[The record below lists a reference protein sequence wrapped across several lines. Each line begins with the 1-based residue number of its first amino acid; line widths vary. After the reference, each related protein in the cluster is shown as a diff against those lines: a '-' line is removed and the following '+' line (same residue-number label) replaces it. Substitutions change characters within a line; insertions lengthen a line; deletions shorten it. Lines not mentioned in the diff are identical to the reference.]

1 MIATKEKKKISVVDE
16 SFLLDPIQY
25 TEKLLWIRSKKGNII
40 PFYLN
45 SVQRYIEEEK
55 QKVVAQGKSP
65 HYLILKYRRG
75 GITTWEQAKS
85 FHLCATYSGQYCLTL
100 AHDTESTQK
109 IFDIAQLYYDTID
122 NFYKPSRQSQN
133 KRELSFDKLGSKFY
147 IGTAG
152 SSAFGRGQT
161 LQRLHGS
168 EVAFWPHENGDDG
181 KDKPTNLIA
190 GLLEACAGEVV
201 FETTPNGR
209 KGFFFHEWQ
218 RAKRGDSTFSPIFI
232 PWWVDEQNRISLL
245 EGEELDYTEEERF
258 LSEKHNLSEE
268 QIKFRRHKQKTL
280 KGLFLQEYPED
291 DVSCFIASSHSFFDI
306 SKITQQIKYCNP
318 PIEVRD
324 NNCLKIYKRPIPQRR
339 YVAGSDVGGGRPGS
353 DYSCTGILD
362 FETNEQVA
370 FLHGRWSP
378 QVFAKK
384 SARLC
389 QEYNKALWAIEE
401 NNHGHS
407 ALNTAL
413 NTLHYSN
420 LYYHKDYDNIGGKRL
435 GWQTNGK
442 TRPLMLDSLANN
454 IDENLMIINDKDFL
468 DECIDFVDNGTG
480 KYEAAQ
486 GKHDDRIIMWAIASY
501 VRDNPQRKKRI
512 GKFGKRDYRK

>member
-1 MIATKEKKKISVVDE
+1 MITTKNKKKISIVDE

-25 TEKLLWIRSKKGNII
+25 AEKLLWIRSKKGNII
-40 PFYLN
+40 PLYLN

-55 QKVVAQGKSP
+55 RKAISIGKTP
-65 HYLILKYRRG
+65 HFLILKYRRG

-85 FHLCATYSGQYCLTL
+85 FHLCSTYTGQYCLTL

-122 NFYKPSRQSQN
+122 EFYKPSRASQN
-133 KRELSFDKLGSKFY
+133 KRELNFDRLGSKFY

-181 KDKPTNLIA
+181 KDKPTNLVA
-190 GLLEACAGEVV
+190 GLIEACAGEIV

-218 RAKRGDSTFSPIFI
+218 RAKNGDSTFTPIFV

-245 EGEELDYTEEERF
+245 KGEELEYTSEEKF

-268 QIKFRRHKQKTL
+268 QIKFRRVKQKAL
-280 KGLFLQEYPED
+280 KGLFFQEYPEN
-291 DVSCFIASSHSFFDI
+291 DVSCFIASSHSFFEI
-306 SKITQQIKYCNP
+306 ETILKRLEHCKE
-318 PIEVRD
+318 PIEIRD
-324 NNCLKIYKRPIPQRR
+324 TGTIKIWEKPFLGKNYI
-339 YVAGSDVGGGRPGS
+339 AGADVGEGLVHGDFSGV
-353 DYSCTGILD
+353 GIL
-362 FETNEQVA
+362 EKESGKQVA
-370 FLHGRWSP
+370 CLHGKWRP
-378 QVFAKK
+378 EIFAKK
-384 SARLC
+384 AVSLC
-389 QEYNKALWAIEE
+389 KEYNNALLAIES

-407 ALNTAL
+407 ALNTLL
-413 NTLHYSN
+413 NQIRYPN
-420 LYYHKDYDNIGGKRL
+420 LYYHENYDQEGIKKL

-442 TRPLMLDSLANN
+442 TRSNMLD
-454 IDENLMIINDKDFL
+454 NLNSGIEEYTLGINDKEFL
-468 DECIDFVDNGTG
+468 NECIDFVDNGAG
-480 KYEAAQ
+480 KYEAAP
-486 GKHDDRIIMWAIASY
+486 GKHDDRVIKWAIAWY
-501 VRDNPQRKKRI
+501 VRNFPIRKKKIRR
-512 GKFGKRDYRK
+512 FGKSR